1 MQSVRLLGVARAA
14 ELLEAIRGVR
24 ALVIGDLMLDEYLQG
39 SVERISP
46 EAPVPVVRIEREWWA
61 LGGAANVAANVAA
74 LGASCEVVGV
84 VGRDAGGRQI
94 ESALADLG
102 ARTSG
107 VVLTSDRPTSVKTRV
122 MARSQQVVRYDRE
135 EADDVTPDVEDRLI
149 EAVRRE
155 AAASDVIIIEDYNKG
170 VLTGRVIRA
179 IIEVGH
185 EVGAPIVVDP
195 KRLRFFDYGGVTLFK
210 PNAKELA
217 DALGEHLAP
226 DDPEWME
233 RTRRRLD
240 CAILLLTLGEKGVA
254 LASDGGHFLRIPA
267 VARSVYDV
275 SGAGDTVVAVSA
287 LALAAGADPVEAA
300 ILANHAAALEV
311 QKAGVATVTPD
322 EILTHTRTFLARGN
336 A

>member
-1 MQSVRLLGVARAA
+1 MRPLTVERLDAILDRAASVRVA
-14 ELLEAIRGVR
+14 
-24 ALVIGDLMLDEYLQG
+24 VIGDLMLDVYLSG
-39 SVERISP
+39 TVSRISP
-46 EAPVPVVRIEREWWA
+46 EAPVPVVQVEREWWA

-84 VGRDAGGRQI
+84 IGRDAGGAQI
-94 ESALADLG
+94 ESELVQLG

-107 VVLTSDRPTSVKTRV
+107 VVVAEGRPTSVKTRV

-135 EADDVTPDVEDRLI
+135 EAGDVDPEVEQQLI

-155 AAASDVIIIEDYNKG
+155 ARDGQVLIVEDYNKG
-170 VLTGRVIRA
+170 VLTSKVIRA
-179 IIEVGH
+179 IFEIGREMDI
-185 EVGAPIVVDP
+185 PIVVDP
-195 KRLRFFDYGGVTLFK
+195 KRLRFFEYGGATLFK

-217 DALGEHLAP
+217 DALGEWLVP
-226 DDPEWME
+226 DDPAWME
-233 RTRRRLD
+233 RTRARLD
-240 CAILLLTLGEKGVA
+240 CRTLLLTLGEEGVA
-254 LASDGGHFLRIPA
+254 LATEGGQFLRIPA

-287 LALAAGADPVEAA
+287 VALAAGADEVEAA

-322 EILTHTRTFLARGN
+322 EILTHTRTLLSRGD